1 MPVMNNVAP
10 LLPESLPLT
19 PARNSPSV
27 LVVEDSFAIS
37 IVLSRLLEREGYQ
50 VSLATTAP
58 EAKSVVIDQIAK
70 IDLVLLDVNLPG
82 GTGFDILQTIRERSQ
97 VPVIMLSALKQNHNV
112 ERGLE
117 LGAQDF
123 VTKPFNP
130 RELLLRVKQH
140 TKCGTDLA

>member
-1 MPVMNNVAP
+1 MNNVM
-10 LLPESLPLT
+10 LLPD
-19 PARNSPSV
+19 PSV
-27 LVVEDSFAIS
+27 PFGPILSEAKILVVEDSFAIS
-37 IVLSRLLEREGYQ
+37 IILSRLLEREGYQ
-50 VSLATTAP
+50 VTLATTAP
-58 EAKSVVIDQIAK
+58 EAKTIVGEIINE

-82 GTGFDILQTIRERSQ
+82 GTGFDILQIIRQSSQ

-140 TKCGTDLA
+140 IKCGTDLV

>member
-1 MPVMNNVAP
+1 MNNVALHP
-10 LLPESLPLT
+10 K
-19 PARNSPSV
+19 PSAHLGPNLNEAKI

-37 IVLSRLLEREGYQ
+37 IVLSRLLEREGYE
-50 VSLATTAP
+50 VALATTAP
-58 EAKSVVIDQIAK
+58 EAKSMVNEAIGD

-82 GTGFDILQTIRERSQ
+82 GTGFDILQIIRQNSQ

-140 TKCGTDLA
+140 IRCGIDLV